1 MGLQLICRDTY
12 SAARRRVGE
21 SAARAQA
28 VPLKTLLLSLGYARA
43 PQPPAWITK
52 YPERQFEEQH

>member
-1 MGLQLICRDTY
+1 M
-12 SAARRRVGE
+12 GE